1 MPAVTVPPITLSAK
15 ISFTGR
21 EFAHLGKR
29 FLINKNLFRN
39 YEITTRNRQA
49 TRTGDELK
57 FSTPN
62 DEKGRFENC

>member
-29 FLINKNLFRN
+29 FLISKNLFRN
-39 YEITTRNRQA
+39 YEITTQDRQA
-49 TRTGDELK
+49 M
-57 FSTPN
+57 
-62 DEKGRFENC
+62 